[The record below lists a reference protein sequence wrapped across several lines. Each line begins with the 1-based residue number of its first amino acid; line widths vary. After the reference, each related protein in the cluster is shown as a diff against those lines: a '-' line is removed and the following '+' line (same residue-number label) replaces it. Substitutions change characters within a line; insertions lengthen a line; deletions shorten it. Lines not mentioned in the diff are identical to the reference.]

1 MQQTDLDIGRSFDR
15 LNRSEEY
22 KARTLGRGLNK
33 QGQALTRKY
42 LRQLSDVIAAD
53 RAASRRDR
61 SLWLVL
67 KDIDHEELALRLL
80 IAGIS
85 ATDARVGV
93 DDNGD
98 KDFLHQCLWIGCNL
112 LDGRRHKRELQFKL
126 GAWGAEMLLTLPAFA
141 PVGDI
146 LTLAADLNDFMDDV
160 FVRAIRNNPLL
171 SPLTTPP
178 ESWTDIR
185 KGGLPPDRWAHV
197 PLIRPHHP
205 SIEAA
210 AREAIRTGQMQK
222 VAYRRETRIALG
234 SSSARSTCHISV
246 PFHISRHQ
254 KF

>member
-22 KARTLGRGLNK
+22 KARALGRGLNK

-42 LRQLSDVIAAD
+42 LPQLSEVIAAD

-67 KDIDHEELALRLL
+67 KDIDHEALALRLL

-85 ATDARVGV
+85 ATGVGV

-98 KDFLHQCLWIGCNL
+98 KDFRHQCLWIGRNL

-126 GAWGAEMLLTLPAFA
+126 GAWGAKMLLTLPAFA

-146 LTLAADLNDFMDDV
+146 LTLAAVSWMTFLSGPLEI
-160 FVRAIRNNPLL
+160 IRCCHR
-171 SPLTTPP
+171 SPRRPNHGQTSEKAAYPP
-178 ESWTDIR
+178 TI
-185 KGGLPPDRWAHV
+185 G
-197 PLIRPHHP
+197 
-205 SIEAA
+205 
-210 AREAIRTGQMQK
+210 RT
-222 VAYRRETRIALG
+222 
-234 SSSARSTCHISV
+234 SH
-246 PFHISRHQ
+246 
-254 KF
+254 